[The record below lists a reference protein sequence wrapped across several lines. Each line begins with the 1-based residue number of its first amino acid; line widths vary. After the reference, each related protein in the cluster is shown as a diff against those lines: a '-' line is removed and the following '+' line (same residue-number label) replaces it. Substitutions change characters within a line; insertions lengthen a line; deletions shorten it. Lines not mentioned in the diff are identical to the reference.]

1 MQRDAH
7 VYAAPRHVVR
17 HGSLKGCLRRSQ
29 EVYRGRFIQDAG
41 YGLCRMHLPRT
52 RVHRVAYGNLTLG
65 IEGSAD
71 SPHHCP
77 MDVRGPKGEL
87 MGINRWSDI
96 EERKRNETDA
106 KAGEE
111 VPKGNKGD
119 ASSRLQA
126 SEEPAEDKEK
136 RQVLEKL
143 KKRERES

>member
-1 MQRDAH
+1 
-7 VYAAPRHVVR
+7 
-17 HGSLKGCLRRSQ
+17 
-29 EVYRGRFIQDAG
+29 
-41 YGLCRMHLPRT
+41 
-52 RVHRVAYGNLTLG
+52 
-65 IEGSAD
+65 
-71 SPHHCP
+71 